1 MNKTTELE
9 IRFDVRQVY
18 RQEGTLNEH
27 RKYPLGSWERGVA
40 LDEGHKILFAEQES
54 SEHGEPI

>member
-1 MNKTTELE
+1 MSEKSETQ
-9 IRFDVRQVY
+9 IRFDVGKAY

-27 RKYPLGSWERGVA
+27 RKYPLGSWERGIA

-54 SEHGEPI
+54 SEHGH